1 MGRPWLSNK
10 RDDGMEG
17 EDRNDPINLWLYL
30 LYDAGAVN
38 IFVGTVR
45 ANTQAKKVMRLEY
58 EAYEPMAVSE
68 IQKIVDAAKLQW
80 PVKKIAVSHR
90 VGILTVGEIAVVVA
104 VSTPHRKESFEACQL
119 IIDSLKQ
126 TVPIWKK
133 EIFEGGEEWV
143 SAHP

>member
-1 MGRPWLSNK
+1 VVDNTK
-10 RDDGMEG
+10 
-17 EDRNDPINLWLYL
+17 PIPVITLTDQPLDINQITQLAHSP
-30 LYDAGAVN
+30 DAGAVN
-38 IFVGTVR
+38 VFVGTVR

-68 IQKIVDAAKLQW
+68 IQKIMDVAKLKW

-90 VGILTVGEIAVVVA
+90 VGILTVGEVAVVVA
-104 VSTPHRKESFEACQL
+104 VATPHRKESFEACQF

>member
-1 MGRPWLSNK
+1 MADNTK
-10 RDDGMEG
+10 
-17 EDRNDPINLWLYL
+17 PIPVITLTDQPLDINQITQLAHSP
-30 LYDAGAVN
+30 DAGAVN
-38 IFVGTVR
+38 VFVGTVR

-68 IQKIVDAAKLQW
+68 IQKIVDVAKLKW

-90 VGILTVGEIAVVVA
+90 VGILTVGEVAVVVA
-104 VSTPHRKESFEACQL
+104 VATPHRKESFEACQF

>member
-1 MGRPWLSNK
+1 VDNTK
-10 RDDGMEG
+10 
-17 EDRNDPINLWLYL
+17 PIPVITLTDQPLDINQITQLAHSP
-30 LYDAGAVN
+30 DAGAVN
-38 IFVGTVR
+38 VFVGTVR

-68 IQKIVDAAKLQW
+68 IQKIVDVAKLKW

-90 VGILTVGEIAVVVA
+90 VGILTVGEVAVVVA
-104 VSTPHRKESFEACQL
+104 VATPHRKESFEACQF

>member
-1 MGRPWLSNK
+1 MITLTDQPL
-10 RDDGMEG
+10 D
-17 EDRNDPINLWLYL
+17 INQITQLAHSP
-30 LYDAGAVN
+30 DAGAVN
-38 IFVGTVR
+38 VFVGTVR

-68 IQKIVDAAKLQW
+68 IQKIMDVAKLKW

-90 VGILTVGEIAVVVA
+90 VGILTVGEVAVVVA
-104 VSTPHRKESFEACQL
+104 VATPHRKESFEACQF